1 MSKTEKVVMITG
13 AAGNLGR
20 AVAASFAVDGARLIL
35 VGNSLKNLRAAAL
48 PQSLDSW
55 QFVDVD
61 LANQDDTDARLR
73 QTISQTGPVDVLC
86 AIAGAF
92 LMGEPVHETSSA
104 TWNTMMDVNVRTLL
118 NTTRCVVPGMIER
131 GNGRIVTIG
140 ATTAL
145 HGNARMGA
153 YTAAKSSV
161 MRLTESMA
169 AELGPQGINVNCVLP
184 SVIDTPQNRKAM
196 PDADPKAWVNPNDL
210 AAVIRFLAS
219 DQAIAINGALIPVTG
234 RG

>member
-20 AVAASFAVDGARLIL
+20 AVASSFAAEGARLIL
-35 VGNSLKNLRAAAL
+35 VGNSLKHLQATF
-48 PQSLDSW
+48 PQQQDLW
-55 QFVDVD
+55 RYVDVD
-61 LANQDDTDARLR
+61 LTKQHDTDARLGEV
-73 QTISQTGPVDVLC
+73 IAHTGRVDVLC

-92 LMGEPVHETSSA
+92 VMGEAVHETTES

-118 NTTRCVVPGMIER
+118 NTTRCVVPGMIEK
-131 GNGRIVTIG
+131 GSGRIVTIG
-140 ATTAL
+140 AATAL

-153 YTAAKSSV
+153 YTAAKSAV

-184 SVIDTPQNRKAM
+184 GVIDTPQNRKAM
-196 PDADPKAWVNPNDL
+196 PDADPKAWVDPNDL

-219 DQAIAINGALIPVTG
+219 DQAAAINGALIPVTG
-234 RG
+234 RA